1 MKKYLLLVL
10 LWVCAPFVHAETYD
24 ELMAMDIDSGPARTD
39 SGVIRE
45 IDLSNRV
52 LMISGYEYHI
62 APPWVPDGLEVQLL
76 GTTAGAFELLSVDMR
91 IEVTY
96 LELDI
101 ARIALS
107 IKEVDKDVEVDM
119 DVDDDY

>member
-10 LWVCAPFVHAETYD
+10 LWVCAPFVYAETYD

-62 APPWVPDGLEVQLL
+62 APAWVPDGLEVQLL
-76 GTTAGAFELLSVDMR
+76 GTTAGAFELLSVDMQ

-107 IKEVDKDVEVDM
+107 IKEVDMDVEVDM
-119 DVDDDY
+119 TVDVDY

>member
-10 LWVCAPFVHAETYD
+10 LWVCAPLVHAQTYD
-24 ELMAMDIDSGPARTD
+24 ELMAMDIDSGPVRTEP
-39 SGVIRE
+39 GVIRE

-52 LMISGYEYHI
+52 LIISGYEYHI
-62 APPWVPDGLEVQLL
+62 APAWVPDGLEVQLL

-101 ARIALS
+101 ARIALL
-107 IKEVDKDVEVDM
+107 IKEVDM
-119 DVDDDY
+119 DVEVEF